1 MINWIPLA
9 FASVMATIDAMSF
22 SALKE
27 ISTKAW
33 PMAAFPLVILFYA
46 IQPVI
51 FFKSLKFESMT
62 VMNLMW
68 DLMSDV
74 LVTFVGIFILGE
86 KIGFRKAVGIV
97 LSFIALYLFT
107 FEDGHSLIEKQI
119 EGMFGFKPI

>member
-46 IQPVI
+46 IQPII
-51 FFKSLKFESMT
+51 FFRSLKFESMT

>member
-9 FASVMATIDAMSF
+9 FASVMAMIDALSF

-33 PMAAFPLVILFYA
+33 PMAAFPVVILFYA
-46 IQPVI
+46 IQPII
-51 FFKSLKFESMT
+51 FFRSLKFETMT

-68 DLMSDV
+68 DLMSDII
-74 LVTFVGIFILGE
+74 VTFVGIFILGE

-107 FEDGHSLIEKQI
+107 FEDGHSLIEEQI
-119 EGMFGFKPI
+119 EGMFGFKPV